1 MTSPLSAER
10 LQRAYRQMKTIR
22 EFEERLHVEI
32 ATGEIPGFTHLYAG
46 QEAVAVGVCEHL
58 DDADYIVSTHRG
70 HGHCIAKG
78 CDVQGM
84 MLEIYGRADG
94 LCKGKGGSMHIA
106 DVTKGMLGANAIVGG
121 GPPLAVGAAI
131 ACRNRG
137 NQRVSIAF
145 GGDGSCNQGTVF
157 EAMNMAVV
165 LKVPAIFVIE
175 DNGYSEH
182 TGKDYAVGSKDIAG
196 RARGFGMPAERCDG
210 SDFFAV
216 YEAAGRLIE
225 QRAPWRR
232 PCDPRGDDHALLRAL
247 RRRPAAVPREGRS
260 EAPARDDGLPEEFPR
275 ARDGRRLV
283 VGRHARRHRRAGA
296 DGHRRRRCGSEVV
309 AAAGRV
315 RTRNRRLHLLLSRRA
330 MPQKSFRD
338 ALNEALHLE
347 MERDGSI
354 IVLGEDVSGGAG
366 GTSGQREASGGI
378 FGVTKGLLP
387 KFGADRVIDT
397 PISESAIIGAAGGAA
412 LAGLRPVAE
421 LMFADFV
428 GVSMD
433 QIFNQMAKFRYMFGG
448 KTRCPAVVRLAMGAG
463 MNMGAQHS
471 QSIYALL
478 TAVPGLKVVVPSN
491 AYDAKGL
498 LIQAIRD
505 DDPVM
510 FFEHKALYPR
520 KGEVPDGAY
529 TIPFGEANLLREG
542 EHVTVVAIGRM
553 VVFAEKVVDTL
564 AKEGITCDLID
575 PRTTSPL
582 DEETILESVENTGR
596 LVVVDESNP
605 RCSVAADICA
615 HRRGEGLPFAQG
627 RTARG
632 DGAALPGAV
641 RP

>member
-1 MTSPLSAER
+1 
-10 LQRAYRQMKTIR
+10 
-22 EFEERLHVEI
+22 
-32 ATGEIPGFTHLYAG
+32 
-46 QEAVAVGVCEHL
+46 
-58 DDADYIVSTHRG
+58 
-70 HGHCIAKG
+70 
-78 CDVQGM
+78 
-84 MLEIYGRADG
+84 
-94 LCKGKGGSMHIA
+94 
-106 DVTKGMLGANAIVGG
+106 
-121 GPPLAVGAAI
+121 
-131 ACRNRG
+131 
-137 NQRVSIAF
+137 
-145 GGDGSCNQGTVF
+145 
-157 EAMNMAVV
+157 
-165 LKVPAIFVIE
+165 
-175 DNGYSEH
+175 
-182 TGKDYAVGSKDIAG
+182 
-196 RARGFGMPAERCDG
+196 
-210 SDFFAV
+210 
-216 YEAAGRLIE
+216 
-225 QRAPWRR
+225 
-232 PCDPRGDDHALLRAL
+232 
-247 RRRPAAVPREGRS
+247 
-260 EAPARDDGLPEEFPR
+260 
-275 ARDGRRLV
+275 
-283 VGRHARRHRRAGA
+283 
-296 DGHRRRRCGSEVV
+296 
-309 AAAGRV
+309 
-315 RTRNRRLHLLLSRRA
+315 

-338 ALNEALHLE
+338 ALNEAMHLE
-347 MERDGSI
+347 MERDPSV

-366 GTSGQREASGGI
+366 GTSGNREASGGI

-387 KFGADRVIDT
+387 KFGENRVIDT

-471 QSIYALL
+471 QTIYALL

-553 VVFAEKVVDTL
+553 VVFAEKVIDAL

-605 RCSVAADICA
+605 RCSVASEICA
-615 HRRGEGLPFAQG
+615 MVAEKGFRSLKAAPRSVTAPHSPVPFARELERAYVPG
-627 RTARG
+627 PARIE
-632 DGAALPGAV
+632 AAIRAV
-641 RP
+641 MKD